1 MLAASS
7 AASLLL
13 CGPAYSQAPAPAPTA
28 APAPA
33 AAPAPPAAAAT
44 PAPAAAA
51 PAVTPAPAAAPA
63 ASPAP
68 AADDSTAL
76 PDIEVVAPKRVQP
89 LRHARREV
97 ATEKRQRPTA
107 APPPQTPEKR
117 LAGTN
122 DKFDEARRV
131 LLAPGG
137 AGSYVMNRQALEAL
151 PQGTNTPLDKALL
164 QVPGVSQ
171 DSASSGEL
179 HVRNEHANL
188 QYRINGIMLP
198 DGVGAFGQIIDT
210 GIVGSLALI
219 TGALPAQYGLRTA
232 GVLDI
237 QTKADAFNN
246 SGSVSVYGGSH
257 GNITTSAEYGGTVG
271 QTQYYVS
278 GRYFGSNVGIENP
291 TPAYNAIHDNTS
303 QEKGFLYLSTLID
316 PTSRLT
322 FMSGVS
328 NGAYEIPNNPGQTPA
343 PPFGS
348 SSFNSSQLN
357 ERQTEFNQFNVLAY
371 QHSGDGID
379 YQLSYFN
386 RYSSLHFLPDPI
398 GDLVFNG
405 VASDVYRQSFINGIQ
420 EDTSYRLGFAHTL
433 KFGFSTSAEQSLV
446 NDGSTAL
453 RLDNSGNPTDTTT
466 SAFDSNTKTGY
477 LFSTYL
483 EDEWKVTNTVT
494 VNAGLRFDQMWQFV
508 DANQLSPRLN
518 ATWKPYDGTTF
529 HAGYSRN
536 FTPPE
541 QVLAA
546 PTNLALLQGTSAQPA
561 VSQNDPVQPERSNVY
576 DIGVDQKIY
585 AIPGLEMG
593 LDAYYK
599 TATDLLDDGQFGQAY
614 VLSAFNYARGQNV
627 GVELKANYTNGNLRL
642 YGNVAW
648 ARQRATD
655 IVSNQYLFAPDELAY
670 IANGYV
676 YTDHAQLLTA
686 SAGASYLWSGTKFS
700 ADMIYGSGLRNG
712 FANTTSLPSYTQVN
726 LGVSHDFNW
735 VSATKPTTLRFDVV
749 NLFDSIYEIRDG
761 SGIGVFA
768 PQFGPRRGFYFG
780 ISQKL

>member
-13 CGPAYSQAPAPAPTA
+13 CGAAYAQTSATPPAAAPSPPPAVVPAPSTATPAAPQSSQAPA
-28 APAPA
+28 
-33 AAPAPPAAAAT
+33 
-44 PAPAAAA
+44 
-51 PAVTPAPAAAPA
+51 
-63 ASPAP
+63 
-68 AADDSTAL
+68 STGDAIAL
-76 PDIEVVAPKRVQP
+76 PNVEVTAPKRVQP
-89 LRHARREV
+89 ARHPPTRV
-97 ATEKRQRPTA
+97 ATERRRQPPVT
-107 APPPQTPEKR
+107 PPPESPQKR
-117 LAGTN
+117 VADTN
-122 DKFDEARRV
+122 DKFDEARRALV
-131 LLAPGG
+131 APAG
-137 AGSYVMNRQALEAL
+137 ANAYQLNQQALEAL

-171 DSASSGEL
+171 DSAASGQL

-237 QTKADAFNN
+237 QTKSDAFNN

-278 GRYFGSNVGIENP
+278 GRYFGSSVGIENP

-303 QEKGFLYLSTLID
+303 QEKGFLYLSTVLD

-322 FMSGVS
+322 LISGVS

-343 PPFGS
+343 FSVPGVTGFDS
-348 SSFNSSQLN
+348 SLLN
-357 ERQTEFNQFNVLAY
+357 ERQQEFNQFNVLAY
-371 QHSGDGID
+371 QKSGDGID
-379 YQLSYFN
+379 YQFSYFN
-386 RYSSLHFLPDPI
+386 RYSQLHFTPDPI

-405 VASDVYRQSFINGIQ
+405 VASDVYRQSVINGIQ

-433 KFGFSTSAEQSLV
+433 KFGFSASTENSLV
-446 NDGSTAL
+446 NNISSVLPADP
-453 RLDNSGNPTDTTT
+453 SGNQAVDSNGNPLGPF
-466 SAFDSNTKTGY
+466 SVFDSNTKTGY

-483 EDEWKVTNTVT
+483 EDEWKATNNLTI
-494 VNAGLRFDQMWQFV
+494 NAGLRFDQMWQFI
-508 DANQLSPRLN
+508 DANQLSPRIN

-546 PTNLALLQGTSAQPA
+546 PTNLALAQGTTAQPA

-627 GVELKANYTNGNLRL
+627 GVEFKSSYTNGNLHL

-648 ARQRATD
+648 ARQRATQV
-655 IVSNQYLFAPDELAY
+655 VSNQYLFDPDELAY
-670 IANGYV
+670 IAGAYV
-676 YTDHAQLLTA
+676 YTDHAQLMTA
-686 SAGASYLWSGTKFS
+686 SAGASYLWNGTKFS

-712 FANTTSLPSYTQVN
+712 FANTTTLPSYTQVN
-726 LGVSHDFNW
+726 VGVSHDFNW

-749 NLFDSIYEIRDG
+749 NLFDTIYQIRDG